1 MKPIISAQEA
11 AGFIPAKTSL
21 MIGGFMAVG
30 SPLKIIAALE
40 EANVSDLEIICNDT
54 GLPDKGCGRLVTN
67 HQVAKVVASHIGLNP
82 ETGKQ
87 MNSGEIEVELV
98 PQGTLIERIR
108 SAGAGLGGV
117 LTPTGVGTIVEENKQ
132 KLTIQGKEY
141 LLEEPLAAQVAIIK
155 ASIVDKAGNCIFNK
169 TTKNFNPVMATA
181 ADLVIVEADKVV
193 EVAEI
198 DPDRFMLPGTFIDY
212 IVQ

>member
-1 MKPIISAQEA
+1 
-11 AGFIPAKTSL
+11 
-21 MIGGFMAVG
+21 MAVG

-40 EANVSDLEIICNDT
+40 EAGVPELEIICNDT

-67 HQVAKVVASHIGLNP
+67 RQVARVVTSHIGLNP

-87 MNSGEIEVELV
+87 MNAGEIEVELV
-98 PQGTLIERIR
+98 PQGTLVERIR

-132 KLTIQGKEY
+132 KLTIRGKDY
-141 LLEEPLAAQVAIIK
+141 LLEEPLSAQVSIIK

-181 ADLVIVEADKVV
+181 ADLVIVEAEKIV